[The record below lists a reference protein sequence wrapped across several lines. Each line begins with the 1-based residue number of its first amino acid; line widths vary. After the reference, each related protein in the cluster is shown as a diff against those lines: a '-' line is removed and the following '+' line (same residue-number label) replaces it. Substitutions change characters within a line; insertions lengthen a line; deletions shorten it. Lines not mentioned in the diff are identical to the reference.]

1 MVRAFQKRDRRLS
14 PIKDPRINAD
24 TPLSKCDLEI
34 LLERELTYA
43 IIGVFF
49 VVYNQLGFGFLE
61 SVYRKAMYYELTDR
75 GLMVDTELPIDVWY
89 GARKV
94 GHFRADLLVERKVI
108 LEIKCAEGL
117 TAADRRQLVN
127 YLRAT
132 GVEVGL
138 LFNFGP
144 KATYARIVYSKR
156 AHAEKRKP

>member
-1 MVRAFQKRDRRLS
+1 MKNARS
-14 PIKDPRINAD
+14 NAD
-24 TPLSKCDLEI
+24 QPRSNCDFDI
-34 LLERELTYA
+34 LLERELTSV

-75 GLMVDTELPIDVWY
+75 GLMVETEVPIDVWY

-108 LEIKCAEGL
+108 LEIKCAEAS
-117 TAADRRQLVN
+117 TPADRRQLVN

-144 KATYARIVYSKR
+144 KATYERMVYSKR
-156 AHAEKRKP
+156 TK